1 MNSKSLSDDKPV
13 GVIGAGNFG
22 TVVANLLARQRN
34 VLLYARDERV
44 VRRMHETHE
53 NRGHKLDPRVVP
65 TNDLASLVEQCEVLF
80 PIVPSAHFRALMR
93 QLSPWLHPYHLLIH
107 GTKGFDVNLPDG
119 QTLDS
124 IATLDR
130 SMVKTMS
137 EVIQEET
144 VAVRVGCLAGPNLS
158 RELAEGHPA
167 ATVIASHFNEVFK
180 IGRRLLRNENFQ
192 VYGNNDIVGVEL
204 AGVLKNVIA
213 IAAGA
218 LNGMGYGENARGLL
232 VSRGM
237 VEMVYL
243 GRALGGNTK
252 AFLGVAGVGDLV
264 TTCNSSLS
272 RNFTVGHRLAKGE
285 RLSEILQS
293 TDEVA
298 EGINT
303 VKVAKK
309 CADHYKVRAP
319 ITTTLYQVLFED
331 MTVKKALEYLMRYPL
346 NVDIDFL
353 SDGQD

>member
-1 MNSKSLSDDKPV
+1 M
-13 GVIGAGNFG
+13 
-22 TVVANLLARQRN
+22 LA
-34 VLLYARDERV
+34 
-44 VRRMHETHE
+44 TKE
-53 NRGHKLDPRVVP
+53 NRGYKLLERVTPVS
-65 TNDLASLVEQCEVLF
+65 DLGLIASQCDIIF
-80 PIVPSAHFRALMR
+80 PIIPSSHFRGLMK
-93 QLSPWLHPYHLLIH
+93 QLAPYLHPYHILIH
-107 GTKGFDVNLPDG
+107 GTKGFDVRLPDG
-119 QTLDS
+119 QTLDTMQ
-124 IATLDR
+124 TLDR

-158 RELAEGHPA
+158 KELAEGHPA
-167 ATVIASHFNEVFK
+167 ATVVASHFNEVIN
-180 IGRRLLRNENFQ
+180 IGKRLLRTDNFQ

-204 AGVLKNVIA
+204 AGVLKNIIA

-218 LNGMGYGENARGLL
+218 LSGMGYGENAKGLL
-232 VSRGM
+232 ISRGM

-252 AFLGVAGVGDLV
+252 AFLGVAGIGDLV

-285 RLSEILQS
+285 RLSEILKS

-309 CADHYKVRAP
+309 CADHYKVRCP
-319 ITTTLYQVLFED
+319 ITTSLYQVLFED
-331 MTVKKALEYLMRYPL
+331 MTVTKALEYLMRYPL
-346 NVDIDFL
+346 NVDIDFI
-353 SDGQD
+353 DN